1 MKTIDI
7 LKPVVIVLF
16 LLMILSEVAL
26 AGQSNIFVGELK
38 KIDVFHPP
46 TDNSQKPLYNEWQ
59 YFNIIDEKQDLS
71 ILCSFQLNGALNT
84 AQVIFGYHTNAGIS
98 NASPKAN
105 ALSDAKYSSHSP
117 DVTIGN
123 STVKLTPKGYS
134 VYVVSDD
141 GSKVLDALFIPE
153 AEPSHI
159 DTFNGL
165 SSVHGGY
172 INCLVASPKMKV
184 NGKFTV
190 DGKEYILKNVKGY
203 HDHNWGYWN
212 WDDIGWDWGQV
223 IETKECSNGNDI
235 GKYSLT
241 FANFTDANRTRS
253 INPVLN
259 LWRNQEMV
267 ASFSGKNMKIEHSSF
282 PDIGDIPLYPGAVLP
297 AGSFPLP
304 LNTNIYASSR
314 NGDYLNINFATEIGN
329 SAPIPVP
336 VLMLDSSG
344 QIIVKYRLIW
354 EMLGT
359 YNVNGKIRG
368 KPVSYTADGI
378 MEYVSG
384 GPVLPK

>member
-1 MKTIDI
+1 MKTREI
-7 LKPVVIVLF
+7 LKPLISLIF
-16 LLMILSEVAL
+16 LLMVFSGVAL

-46 TDNSQKPLYNEWQ
+46 TDSSQIPLYNEWQ
-59 YFNIIDEKQDLS
+59 YFNIIDEKQNIS
-71 ILCSFQLNGALNT
+71 ILCSFQLNGALNS
-84 AQVIFGYHTNAGIS
+84 AQVLFGYHTNDGIS
-98 NASPKAN
+98 NASPKASS
-105 ALSDAKYSSHSP
+105 LSEAKYSSRSP

-134 VYVVSDD
+134 VHIVSDD
-141 GSKVLDALFIPE
+141 ESKVLDALFTPE
-153 AEPSHI
+153 AEPSPV
-159 DTFNGL
+159 DTFRGL
-165 SSVHGGY
+165 SPVHGGY
-172 INCLVASPKMKV
+172 INCLVASSKMKV
-184 NGKFTV
+184 NGKLTV
-190 DGKEYILKNVKGY
+190 DGKEYILKNVRGY

-223 IETKECSNGNDI
+223 IETKECSNGNSI

-259 LWRNQEMV
+259 FWRNQEMV
-267 ASFSGKNMKIEHSSF
+267 ASFSGKHMRVEHSNF
-282 PDIGDIPLYPGAVLP
+282 KDVPIPLYPGAVLP

-304 LNTNIYASSR
+304 LDTKISASSKT
-314 NGDYLNINFATEIGN
+314 GDYLNVNFTTELEN

-336 VLMLDSSG
+336 VLTLDLNG
-344 QIIVKYRLIW
+344 QIVVKYRLIW

-359 YNVNGKIRG
+359 YNVDGKIRG
-368 KPVSYTADGI
+368 KSVSYTADGI

-384 GPVLPK
+384 GSILPT